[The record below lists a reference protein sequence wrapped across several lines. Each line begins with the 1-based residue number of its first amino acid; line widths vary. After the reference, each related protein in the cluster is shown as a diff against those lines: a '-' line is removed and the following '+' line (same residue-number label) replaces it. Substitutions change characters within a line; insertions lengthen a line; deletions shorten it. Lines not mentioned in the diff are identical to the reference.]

1 MRTKRS
7 VQYTA
12 RETQKVWLIRQR
24 WTPTR
29 IECEQCAE
37 QVQMLTPEEAAAFSR
52 TDLET
57 INSLMQLGRVHSK
70 ETAEGLFLICL
81 NSLL

>member
-1 MRTKRS
+1 VRTKREAQ
-7 VQYTA
+7 VTA
-12 RETQKVWLIRQR
+12 RETQRVWLIRQR
-24 WTPTR
+24 WTPLR
-29 IECEQCAE
+29 EQCERCEQ
-37 QVQMLTPEEAAAFSR
+37 QVQMLTPEEASSFYR

-57 INSLMQLGRVHSK
+57 INSRVRLGEFHGR